1 MPPQNQNY
9 FILLIDGVG
18 ERALVVSK
26 ADQVTTT
33 NKKSFSA
40 N

>member
-18 ERALVVSK
+18 GGGGRWLYGRPSY
-26 ADQVTTT
+26 
-33 NKKSFSA
+33 NH
-40 N
+40 